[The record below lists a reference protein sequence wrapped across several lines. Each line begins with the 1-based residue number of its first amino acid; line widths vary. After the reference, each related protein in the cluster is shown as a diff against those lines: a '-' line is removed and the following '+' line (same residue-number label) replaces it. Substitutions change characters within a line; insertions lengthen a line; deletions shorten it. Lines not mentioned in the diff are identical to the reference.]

1 MSGDD
6 VKMVVDEEV
15 EGGTVEAGEE
25 LGESGSEEAAI
36 KEETARAGEELQGIF
51 TICESLRKVFLTDTQ
66 TEVEWS
72 SKDKAHLM
80 QFHVS

>member
-15 EGGTVEAGEE
+15 EGEKVEAGEE

-36 KEETARAGEELQGIF
+36 KEETAKAGELLQGIF
-51 TICESLRKVFLTDTQ
+51 TIMV
-66 TEVEWS
+66 
-72 SKDKAHLM
+72 
-80 QFHVS
+80 